1 MYIIHACESYQ
12 HVTRPGAQRVL
23 DYLLRLVV
31 LDGDDTGEAEP
42 VDDRLPRFLALWLR
56 AAEDVASWPP
66 SVKNNTIFLECLR
79 SHAHKIISTMYDS
92 DCDRD

>member
-1 MYIIHACESYQ
+1 MYITHACESYQ

-42 VDDRLPRFLALWLR
+42 VDDRLPRFLAL
-56 AAEDVASWPP
+56 
-66 SVKNNTIFLECLR
+66 
-79 SHAHKIISTMYDS
+79 
-92 DCDRD
+92 